1 MFQPS
6 SVLPRLA
13 RWLASAAALSV
24 AACATPSSSS
34 EAAMQTPAAPPLAAT
49 PGARPPIEVAVTF
62 DDLPA
67 HGPALPG
74 MSRMA
79 IIESLNATLRK
90 HQMPPAVGYVN
101 GHHVE
106 ARPDEREVLKAWLAA
121 GNQLGSHTWSHANLR
136 EVGLD
141 AYLKD
146 IDRNEPLLAELAGTA
161 DNGRAWKTF
170 RYPYLQEGMDLPSRD
185 AIRQHLFARG
195 YRVAQVTIDFGDWA
209 WNDAY
214 ARCVAAGNTKAQES
228 LREGFRKTAVNFLR
242 WADAAGQQATG
253 HRMRHVL
260 LLHAGAFQAQTLDA
274 LLTAYEKAGVR
285 FISMDEALQD
295 PAYAVDPGVGDTWG
309 SSFLEQ
315 LIEGKKAPHP
325 PFPLQ
330 PLDVLDAVCR

>member
-1 MFQPS
+1 MVRPS
-6 SVLPRLA
+6 TVLPRLT
-13 RWLASAAALSV
+13 RRLAAFALAAT
-24 AACATPSSSS
+24 ACATATPSPD
-34 EAAMQTPAAPPLAAT
+34 AAMQTSAPT
-49 PGARPPIEVAVTF
+49 PPVAPSAARPPIEVAVTF

-67 HGPALPG
+67 HGPPVAG
-74 MSRMA
+74 TTRMA

-106 ARPDEREVLKAWLAA
+106 ARPEEREVLKAWLAA

-136 EVGLD
+136 EVGLE

-146 IDRNEPLLAELAGTA
+146 IDRNEPLLAELVGTA
-161 DNGRAWKTF
+161 DDGRAWKTF
-170 RYPYLQEGMDLPSRD
+170 RYPYLQEGTDLASRD
-185 AIRQHLFARG
+185 AIRRHLLGRG

-214 ARCVAAGNTKAQES
+214 ARCAAAGNTKAQQS

-260 LLHAGAFQAQTLDA
+260 LLHAGPFQAETLDA
-274 LLTAYEKAGVR
+274 LLTAYKKAGVR
-285 FISMDEALQD
+285 FITLDEALQD
-295 PAYAVDPGVGDTWG
+295 PAYAMDPGVGDTWG

-315 LIEGKKAPHP
+315 LIEGKNAPHP